1 MTEGFGIEAIRSDHD
16 RSSFSC
22 GVPALDRYLREQATQ
37 DLRRLV
43 SSCFM
48 LIDKS
53 SGRIAGYYTLA
64 ATSVLAED
72 LPADTLR
79 KLPRYPVLPAAL
91 IGRLAIDQAYRRQG
105 LGGLLLADAAL
116 RILHGDVKAFA
127 ILVDAKGDDAVAF
140 YRAQGFQP
148 LASHPMS
155 MFLPLATFQ
164 KAASGKA

>member
-1 MTEGFGIEAIRSDHD
+1 MTDGFGIEAISSDHD
-16 RSSFSC
+16 RSRFSC
-22 GVPALDRYLREQATQ
+22 GVPALDHYLREQATQ
-37 DLRRLV
+37 DMRRLV
-43 SSCFM
+43 SSCFL

-64 ATSVLAED
+64 ATSVLADD
-72 LPADTLR
+72 LPADTLK

-127 ILVDAKGDDAVAF
+127 IVVDAKDESSVAF
-140 YRAQGFQP
+140 YRTQGFQP
-148 LASHPMS
+148 LASQPMS

-164 KAASGKA
+164 KAASGKP